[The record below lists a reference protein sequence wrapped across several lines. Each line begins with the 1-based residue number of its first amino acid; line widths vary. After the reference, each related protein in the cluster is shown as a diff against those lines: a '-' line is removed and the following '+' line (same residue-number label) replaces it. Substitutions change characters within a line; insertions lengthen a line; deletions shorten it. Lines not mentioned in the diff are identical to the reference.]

1 MALVAVVL
9 TEDRLVAACLIAVAA
24 FCQMMTGGA
33 AWAVCLDVGRR
44 HAGVVTGCMNM
55 VGNIGGTIAP
65 VVVGYAVERLGSWDI
80 PFYVTAGVLTIG
92 TVMWMLVDPQR
103 SVIG

>member
-1 MALVAVVL
+1 
-9 TEDRLVAACLIAVAA
+9 
-24 FCQMMTGGA
+24 
-33 AWAVCLDVGRR
+33 
-44 HAGVVTGCMNM
+44 MNM

-65 VVVGYAVERLGSWDI
+65 IVVGYAVERMGSWDI

-92 TVMWMLVDPQR
+92 AVMWLLIDPER